1 LDPVLESL
9 SLPSSQES
17 WCIKTPKNTQEVD
30 KQTTLIKKR
39 LEIHQSSLPTPIYE
53 ALSQLSK
60 GVQIMAASTALMQS
74 QITALQQANEAIH
87 TRRKRKRKAI
97 QSDCA
102 LSVAEVQATVIQ
114 THNEAETREETPR
127 PKKRISKCS
136 GCGQQGHTI
145 RTCTNRE

>member
-1 LDPVLESL
+1 VLESP

-17 WCIKTPKNTQEVD
+17 WCTKTPKNTQEVD

-39 LEIHQSSLPTPIYE
+39 LERYQNSLPTPIVE
-53 ALSQLSK
+53 ALEQLAK
-60 GVQIMAASTALMQS
+60 GARIMAASAALMQS
-74 QITALQQANEAIH
+74 QVTALQQANEAMNE
-87 TRRKRKRKAI
+87 RRKRKRKAI
-97 QSDCA
+97 QSDRA

-114 THNEAETREETPR
+114 NHVEAEIREEMPM

-145 RTCTNRE
+145 RTCKSRE